1 MTTTELLQRYPPHSD
16 SIHKGKAPDKPKAFN
31 GKKPDPIFEANNM
44 FLHDMLDRVVKGLAN
59 SQSEPASEF
68 EGTLWRSPLRP
79 RSRSPAYSDISESF
93 ESPARIE
100 HCTKDL
106 LSTPMSPTSA
116 QFKGPDGWPLGIEV
130 AIDDFYRGRLSTPVL
145 EEKELPNPLILRK
158 QRQQTPCFGS
168 KGNREGQRTAS
179 LESVASRPLGDGQYQ
194 HESGGLKSLAFQKQ
208 QSSVQS
214 QKCGERQDIVSFS
227 PLSSQQHSSTR
238 LQQEGDRQDRQESV
252 DIDSPEMQ
260 EPSDEEIDLES
271 VCIPTLSPRKYVEDQ
286 NSLGNASSELHPTL
300 AHDKVPIGLGSEN
313 ARRQPSTSRFYS
325 EEHDGSH
332 TQIHATC
339 LLHNSSRQ
347 TALSEPPPRNKT
359 THDDAHQAEPRI
371 NALAN
376 ALEETIKA
384 SKILGAFENTA
395 VESINR
401 EVGCQDV
408 LEDTENNTLQAI
420 GQLTSDDS
428 KVDTDSEIV
437 SWKASGPLEDI
448 LEEDQFISTST
459 LGEGQPYFA
468 VGSSRAGEKR
478 DSMLALEGAQTETSN
493 LLSSSPR
500 VLPML
505 KLTIDPTSEPQFES
519 TIPSRHSRIHAYSSE
534 SVLTAAT
541 MAELKDPT
549 RRKGSL
555 SAAALAEMRKIAE
568 SQPHFQTEHH
578 PLEDQSQANI
588 HPLLRSQ
595 SFTHPWCRPNKMVNE
610 SPLKYVFEDDDS
622 ESHDDDERENI
633 APQLVTKPHPTEASD
648 MEDFTTQVAEKRHQ
662 SFQLGKMME
671 DTVPKYLCN
680 DGDTEGHKAEYAGTF
695 IPQMSTLRSS
705 DNTTLVPSLE
715 NATPTSNSSST
726 TSRSS
731 ASGVESPD
739 VMPSSVFQP
748 SNSSSTTGYYPS
760 SAIGLPAAYNSWAS
774 TPHHHEHGNT
784 SRTPSSATTTLPTS
798 TIPTP
803 NTLFHGGIRMTP
815 SSSSGQLAGNL
826 PISREST
833 TTPSSLFGQLAG
845 NRTYRRSISVSSMFA
860 RYHKARYPDLPTA
873 AMTDSILSSKD
884 FAKRD
889 QASEVTHDPFT
900 SPHDTTTTFS
910 WNLKAPSKET
920 LANTPIIGV
929 DQFNTPTKR
938 SASRF
943 SRHRR
948 SLSTSGHSNVN
959 EGIERALSTMIFHP
973 RRSRPHKRS
982 HSISASVD
990 ITVTTVM
997 PNGSGPG
1004 HRRSLSI
1011 ATTTVEQKWEI
1022 APPPTP
1028 LGLRDEFS
1036 MRYRPEPL
1044 EADDHYTRRQD
1055 AFQGMKQ
1062 GLKKVFGR
1070 T

>member
-16 SIHKGKAPDKPKAFN
+16 SIHQGKAPDEPKAFN
-31 GKKPDPIFEANNM
+31 GKKSDPIFEARTM
-44 FLHDMLDRVVKGLAN
+44 FLHDMLDRVVKSLADR
-59 SQSEPASEF
+59 QSEPGSEF
-68 EGTLWRSPLRP
+68 EGTLWRSPLQP
-79 RSRSPAYSDISESF
+79 RTRSPAYSDISESF

-106 LSTPMSPTSA
+106 LLTPMSPTSA

-145 EEKELPNPLILRK
+145 EEKELPNPLILRN
-158 QRQQTPCFGS
+158 QRQQTPRFGS
-168 KGNREGQRTAS
+168 NGNRGGQRTAS
-179 LESVASRPLGDGQYQ
+179 RESVASRQQGGGQYQ
-194 HESGGLKSLAFQKQ
+194 HESGGLESLAFQKQ
-208 QSSVQS
+208 QSSVHS
-214 QKCGERQDIVSFS
+214 QQYGERQDSVSFS

-260 EPSDEEIDLES
+260 EQSDRETDLES
-271 VCIPTLSPRKYVEDQ
+271 VCIPTLSTRKYVEGQ
-286 NSLGNASSELHPTL
+286 NSLENASSELHPTL
-300 AHDKVPIGLGSEN
+300 AHDKLPIGLGSKN
-313 ARRQPSTSRFYS
+313 ACRQPPTSRFYS

-332 TQIHATC
+332 TQIHGTC
-339 LLHNSSRQ
+339 LHHNSSRQ

-359 THDDAHQAEPRI
+359 THDDARQAGPRI
-371 NALAN
+371 NALAD
-376 ALEETIKA
+376 EFEVKIKA

-395 VESINR
+395 DESINR
-401 EVGCQDV
+401 EVGCQDL
-408 LEDTENNTLQAI
+408 LECTENNTLQAI
-420 GQLTSDDS
+420 GQLISDYS
-428 KVDTDSEIV
+428 KVDTDREIV

-448 LEEDQFISTST
+448 LEEDQVTSTST
-459 LGEGQPYFA
+459 LGEGQPSFA

-478 DSMLALEGAQTETSN
+478 DSMLALQGPQTETSN

-519 TIPSRHSRIHAYSSE
+519 TNPSRHSRIQAKSSE

-555 SAAALAEMRKIAE
+555 SAAALAAMKKIAE
-568 SQPHFQTEHH
+568 SQPHFQTEH
-578 PLEDQSQANI
+578 PLEDQCQADI
-588 HPLLRSQ
+588 HPLWRSQ
-595 SFTHPWCRPNKMVNE
+595 SFTHPWCRASKLVNE

-622 ESHDDDERENI
+622 ETHDNEERENI
-633 APQLVTKPHPTEASD
+633 ASQIVTKLHPAEASD
-648 MEDFTTQVAEKRHQ
+648 MESFTTQIAVKRHQ

-671 DTVPKYLCN
+671 DTIPKYLCN

-695 IPQMSTLRSS
+695 IPQMSSLRSS
-705 DNTTLVPSLE
+705 NDTTLVPSLE
-715 NATPTSNSSST
+715 NVTPPSNSPST

-739 VMPSSVFQP
+739 LMPSSVFQP
-748 SNSSSTTGYYPS
+748 SNSPSTMGYYPS
-760 SAIGLPAAYNSWAS
+760 SAIGSPAAYNSWAS
-774 TPHHHEHGNT
+774 TPHHHEHGYS

-798 TIPTP
+798 TVPTP
-803 NTLFHGGIRMTP
+803 NTLLHGGIRMTP

-826 PISREST
+826 PISRGIT
-833 TTPSSLFGQLAG
+833 TTPRCSFGQFAG

-860 RYHKARYPDLPTA
+860 RYHKARYPDLPIA
-873 AMTDSILSSKD
+873 AMTDSILPSKD

-889 QASEVTHDPFT
+889 QASEVTLDPFT
-900 SPHDTTTTFS
+900 SPRDTTTTFS
-910 WNLKAPSKET
+910 WNLKAPSKEI
-920 LANTPIIGV
+920 LADTPTIGV

-938 SASRF
+938 SGSRF
-943 SRHRR
+943 SLHRR

-982 HSISASVD
+982 HSTSASVD

-997 PNGSGPG
+997 SDGSGAE

-1044 EADDHYTRRQD
+1044 EADDHYTRRKD

-1070 T
+1070 A